1 MIAMIARARCHG
13 SCGEVIQGFIGGREL
28 LVSCPVDLYSEVVLR
43 DVPYSCIDQ
52 GHKKSR
58 KALEKT
64 FEFFGL
70 PREDTYQ
77 IEIQIDSSI
86 PVGKGMASSTADI
99 VATVKASAVFLGK
112 RINPEEVA
120 KIALSI
126 EPTDSVCFHGL
137 TLFDHLKGE
146 VVEPL
151 GKAPPLNVLV
161 LEPPEVLDTLKFRE
175 VDYSEIKRKD
185 QPRLERALR
194 LLKEGI
200 RTQNSLLI
208 GEAATIS
215 SIANEKVLEKPDL
228 LAIIRCA
235 KEAKA
240 VGVNVAHSGTVIG
253 ILIDKAYT
261 DAEVVK
267 AALENEGLLQRF
279 ERVYLC
285 KMLV

>member
-1 MIAMIARARCHG
+1 
-13 SCGEVIQGFIGGREL
+13 
-28 LVSCPVDLYSEVVLR
+28 
-43 DVPYSCIDQ
+43 
-52 GHKKSR
+52 
-58 KALEKT
+58 
-64 FEFFGL
+64 
-70 PREDTYQ
+70 
-77 IEIQIDSSI
+77 
-86 PVGKGMASSTADI
+86 
-99 VATVKASAVFLGK
+99 
-112 RINPEEVA
+112 
-120 KIALSI
+120 
-126 EPTDSVCFHGL
+126 
-137 TLFDHLKGE
+137 
-146 VVEPL
+146 
-151 GKAPPLNVLV
+151 
-161 LEPPEVLDTLKFRE
+161 
-175 VDYSEIKRKD
+175 
-185 QPRLERALR
+185 
-194 LLKEGI
+194 
-200 RTQNSLLI
+200 LI